1 MGKTAAIYVR
11 RSAADERDADGSDRS
26 GWGPVVGTPWDSTS
40 SSENAPTE
48 WGPSRFRQPFSVVG
62 TRGVEPVLE
71 GGFVDTPHH
80 ADVWGL
86 GLDPTIRERGA
97 AGGSVETNH

>member
-1 MGKTAAIYVR
+1 MGNTAAIYVR
-11 RSAADERDADGSDRS
+11 RSVADERDADESDRS
-26 GWGPVVGTPWDSTS
+26 GWGPGGDSLGLDIFLRKCP
-40 SSENAPTE
+40 NRM
-48 WGPSRFRQPFSVVG
+48 GPSRLRQAFSVVG

-80 ADVWGL
+80 ADVRGL

>member
-1 MGKTAAIYVR
+1 MSGAAPPT
-11 RSAADERDADGSDRS
+11 S
-26 GWGPVVGTPWDSTS
+26 GMPTNRTGAGGAPGGDSLGLDIFLRKCP
-40 SSENAPTE
+40 NRM
-48 WGPSRFRQPFSVVG
+48 GPSRLRQAYSVVG